1 METSAQSSGDH
12 QEQHVSVQE
21 MQELKETLNQAETKS
36 KSLESQ
42 VENLQK
48 VWLRVVK
55 SVCVPNCFLVK
66 YLKYVLNTDS
76 FSYHME
82 AFLLSFLWIF
92 IFYTWMMCV

>member
-1 METSAQSSGDH
+1 METSAQSSGEH

-48 VWLRVVK
+48 V
-55 SVCVPNCFLVK
+55 
-66 YLKYVLNTDS
+66 
-76 FSYHME
+76 
-82 AFLLSFLWIF
+82 
-92 IFYTWMMCV
+92 